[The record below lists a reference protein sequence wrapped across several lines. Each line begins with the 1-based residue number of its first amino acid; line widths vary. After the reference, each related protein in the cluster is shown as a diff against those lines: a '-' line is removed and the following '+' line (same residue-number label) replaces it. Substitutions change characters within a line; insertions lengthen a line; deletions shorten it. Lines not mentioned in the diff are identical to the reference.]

1 MKRAFLITLLL
12 VAFAISAC
20 TSGTGTDKPGI
31 EGAELPGSTAEPAR
45 AGESFDNRFGQGY
58 SNLIETE
65 DAYYF
70 RGFNSGFLYYYDKSN
85 GESAVLCGKPECLH
99 DINGSNPDCNGYIG
113 SLGRSLN
120 LYNGRLYYVCPDSSN
135 HKIGYYSIAVDGS
148 DRRLETYL
156 DHKQSLMC
164 YDLHKGKLYGWRS
177 FEKVADG
184 VPMSGFE
191 IMQFEP
197 KTGAAK
203 TLLSFETVEGCSQP
217 SLFFFDKYIYYC
229 YNTEACE
236 TDAETD
242 EIINAEG
249 TLCVGRINTASLET
263 ETLFEKAREWG
274 FGSEFRLWVE
284 NEERIFLV
292 PMLSAANE
300 ETVNVYLLS
309 GGELSI
315 AHTFS
320 SMGSAYP
327 IDGGVVKIYPA
338 GNNAEIWS
346 FDGAEVYNGNWQ
358 TVFEDAD
365 GVRYTASA
373 LDTPYGDLNAVYV
386 TYTVRKE
393 GEAGRGITTCLVRY
407 DLTLIAPKPEL
418 LVISPSS

>member
-1 MKRAFLITLLL
+1 MKKAVVITLLL
-12 VAFAISAC
+12 AAFVFSAC
-20 TSGTGTDKPGI
+20 TGGSGTEKPLTESTELSGSATD
-31 EGAELPGSTAEPAR
+31 PAQK
-45 AGESFDNRFGQGY
+45 GESFDNRFGQGY

-65 DAYYF
+65 NAYYF
-70 RGFNSGFLYYYDKSN
+70 RGFNSAFLYYFDKAS
-85 GESAVLCGKPECLH
+85 GVSDVLCGKPECLH
-99 DINGSNPDCNGYIG
+99 NANGSNPDCSGYIG
-113 SLGRSLN
+113 NIGRSLN
-120 LYNGRLYYVCPDSSN
+120 SDNGRLYFVCLDSAKN
-135 HKIGYYSIAVDGS
+135 RFGYYSIAMDGT

-156 DHKQSLMC
+156 DHDHSMMC
-164 YDLHKGKLYGWRS
+164 YDLHRGWLYGWRS
-177 FEKVADG
+177 YEKVVDG
-184 VPMSGFE
+184 VPINAIE
-191 IMQFEP
+191 ILRFDIGS
-197 KTGAAK
+197 GAAK
-203 TLLSFETVEGCSQP
+203 TLFSFETTEVCAQP
-217 SLFFFDKYIYYC
+217 SIFFLEDQIYYC
-229 YNTEACE
+229 YNTETYE
-236 TDAETD
+236 TDPETD
-242 EIINAEG
+242 EIISVMG
-249 TLCVGRINTASLET
+249 TLCVGRINTVSLET
-263 ETLFEKAREWG
+263 ETIFEETREWG

-300 ETVNVYLLS
+300 DTVNVYLLS
-309 GGELSI
+309 GGQLSI

-320 SMGSAYP
+320 SIGSAYP